1 MSQTAIVKPGKRLW
15 AGGFDVFT
23 VAVLFMIIA
32 VVGEL
37 AGVDLKRWIV
47 FAVLFFAYNL
57 SCLVFREGR
66 TVGKTAVDIC
76 VVSAKGRPL
85 NLLES
90 AIRSAVR
97 SFPFFFLEAHHARG
111 IPLAT
116 VALIGSISLLAL
128 FIAETTLLERSVA
141 GRTIADRLA
150 GSIVVNLPPLQPHR
164 APAAPMY
171 SASDAEFGQPP
182 RWLPGRNK
190 NYEQF

>member
-1 MSQTAIVKPGKRLW
+1 M
-15 AGGFDVFT
+15 
-23 VAVLFMIIA
+23 
-32 VVGEL
+32 
-37 AGVDLKRWIV
+37 
-47 FAVLFFAYNL
+47 
-57 SCLVFREGR
+57 
-66 TVGKTAVDIC
+66 
-76 VVSAKGRPL
+76 
-85 NLLES
+85 
-90 AIRSAVR
+90 
-97 SFPFFFLEAHHARG
+97 
-111 IPLAT
+111 AT